1 MFGHVHKAKSYLA
14 YGRCVHGQEAPERRR
29 GYMSKM
35 VLGKEARERVLSAL
49 SSKACTPA
57 ANSGGEQEE
66 RMRLQAR
73 SRQLREIESLISDK
87 RGQIEA
93 LHQQRLQ
100 ALQAFLVFFNFLHGD
115 AKGSNIPALAG
126 CEADIR
132 RLHHHVQTVLDVND
146 DVLDDLRQQTGP
158 GSVLASMLDATV
170 SHQATHN
177 TLRSTNT
184 THLNIS

>member
-1 MFGHVHKAKSYLA
+1 
-14 YGRCVHGQEAPERRR
+14 
-29 GYMSKM
+29 
-35 VLGKEARERVLSAL
+35 
-49 SSKACTPA
+49 
-57 ANSGGEQEE
+57 
-66 RMRLQAR
+66 MRLQAR

-87 RGQIEA
+87 TGQIEA

-132 RLHHHVQTVLDVND
+132 RLHHHVQKVLDVND